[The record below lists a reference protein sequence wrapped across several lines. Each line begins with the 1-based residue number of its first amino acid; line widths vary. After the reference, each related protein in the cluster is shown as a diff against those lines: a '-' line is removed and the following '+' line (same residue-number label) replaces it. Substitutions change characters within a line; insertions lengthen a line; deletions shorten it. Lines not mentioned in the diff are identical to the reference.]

1 MQDTPTAGA
10 ARKFAAAL
18 RTFLTAPL
26 RKILS
31 YSLEHPELLQFA
43 TRTVSHFPTLFNWL
57 LKFAQRHG
65 IVMDEEYADPGLEE
79 LQAVAD
85 LSPEARNLFE
95 SLQRAFNDGAGT
107 AKGP

>member
-1 MQDTPTAGA
+1 
-10 ARKFAAAL
+10 
-18 RTFLTAPL
+18 
-26 RKILS
+26 
-31 YSLEHPELLQFA
+31 
-43 TRTVSHFPTLFNWL
+43 VSHFPTLFNWL

-95 SLQRAFNDGAGT
+95 SLQRAFNDGAGP
-107 AKGP
+107 AKGS